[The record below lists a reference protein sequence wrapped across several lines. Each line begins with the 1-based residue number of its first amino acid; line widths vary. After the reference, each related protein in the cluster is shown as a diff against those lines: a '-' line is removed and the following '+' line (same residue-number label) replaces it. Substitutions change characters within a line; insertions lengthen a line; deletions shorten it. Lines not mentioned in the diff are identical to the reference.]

1 MFRRQAEADKG
12 ELTQSFNNVMSMSD
26 LPDFDKMLYQTL
38 FEASPEFA
46 IKAVQK
52 DYAQRTVNE
61 QKYAM
66 MGGEAALGVDAWAW
80 FQEQVAKIQQT
91 NPSFSLPPTNSRKGW
106 VELLDTIAG
115 STQPSD
121 PPQVIGGE
129 TVQSMGAGIAI
140 YGDLERTTYAESV
153 YKRGIESI
161 DQMASP
167 AGGPPIEQ
175 KTLDNYTSAMTFM
188 QGMMRPPNLVSA
200 PPMSWNQFRVGLR
213 PDGSMNQVG
222 RTVDDLESIITGL
235 AVLNTKTAGNPRGI
249 SFPDVSQFITRG
261 DNGAV
266 TYDATDAYLVL
277 GPVFDQIDRHS
288 ARHWG
293 HQPLSDS
300 ERFQLA
306 PSLIQAIDNAG
317 TSVTKFVPVMV
328 KPEVVKETPAQ
339 ARADKARIAAE
350 AADAEA
356 RRYGAGASDGAAAGQ
371 KTIPLGDSGVTA
383 REEIVASHIPD
394 IASLAREYQGFPMHT
409 DVEPEAA
416 MKILRD
422 MINDTNVSE
431 EGRNKAGAILGEIIK
446 KSVQVQQ

>member
-1 MFRRQAEADKG
+1 MPTGNQRSNLPDIVRPANAARDNAIVSRVVSQLTPGAELDAESEKFIGQRKVAGTVAIDLVGVDRALKTGDPQLLEALDFGAGSDGVPFVHFIDTKGDSQYVNVSAPQWQGMLTARSQAREELMFRRQAEADKG

-91 NPSFSLPPTNSRKGW
+91 NPSFSLPPTNSHKGW

-129 TVQSMGAGIAI
+129 TVQSVGAGIGI
-140 YGDLERTTYAESV
+140 YGDLERITYAESV

-167 AGGPPIEQ
+167 AGGPPIEK
-175 KTLDNYTSAMTFM
+175 KTLDNYTSAMNFM
-188 QGMMRPPNLVSA
+188 QTMTRPPNLVSA
-200 PPMSWNQFRVGLR
+200 PPMSWNQFMVGLR
-213 PDGSMNQVG
+213 PNGSMNQVG

-249 SFPDVSQFITRG
+249 SFP
-261 DNGAV
+261 
-266 TYDATDAYLVL
+266 
-277 GPVFDQIDRHS
+277 
-288 ARHWG
+288 
-293 HQPLSDS
+293 
-300 ERFQLA
+300 
-306 PSLIQAIDNAG
+306 
-317 TSVTKFVPVMV
+317 
-328 KPEVVKETPAQ
+328 
-339 ARADKARIAAE
+339 
-350 AADAEA
+350 
-356 RRYGAGASDGAAAGQ
+356 RRYS
-371 KTIPLGDSGVTA
+371 V
-383 REEIVASHIPD
+383 
-394 IASLAREYQGFPMHT
+394 Y
-409 DVEPEAA
+409 
-416 MKILRD
+416 
-422 MINDTNVSE
+422 
-431 EGRNKAGAILGEIIK
+431 NKG
-446 KSVQVQQ
+446 